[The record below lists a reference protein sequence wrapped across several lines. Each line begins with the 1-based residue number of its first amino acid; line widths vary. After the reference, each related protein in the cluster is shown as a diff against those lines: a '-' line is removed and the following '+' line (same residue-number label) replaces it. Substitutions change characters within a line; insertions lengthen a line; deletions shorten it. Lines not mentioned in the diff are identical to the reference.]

1 MSPRP
6 KFPGAGNLK
15 TVEIKMLR
23 DRVVSSTK
31 GHTVRFEANVPKHVP
46 IAILEDCLQV
56 GGVPTSETAVN
67 EIKDEPVA
75 KVAPQGGDR
84 SAKILAKIMEMVG
97 RNQREDFTA
106 AGKPDIRVME
116 RELGFKIDSRERDEI
131 WAEVEAETNGG

>member
-1 MSPRP
+1 M
-6 KFPGAGNLK
+6 K

-23 DRVVSSTK
+23 DRVVSTTK

-46 IAILEDCLQV
+46 IAILEDCLLV
-56 GGVPTSETAVN
+56 GGIPTSEDAVN
-67 EIKDEPVA
+67 EIKEEPAA
-75 KVAPQGGDR
+75 KVIPQGGDR
-84 SAKILAKIMEMVG
+84 RAQILAKITEMVG

-131 WAEVEAETNGG
+131 WTEVEAEAHGG